1 MKNREILQ
9 HAKHEKFAIPQI
21 NINELIWIE
30 PVLKAAESMQSPI
43 IIATS
48 DNLIPALGGYEFIYK
63 TIKNKVQAMEITVPV
78 IIHLDHS
85 TSVENCRHAIDVG
98 YDSIMYD
105 GSKLSIDSNIAYTK
119 QVVDYAHQGDV
130 LVEGEVGG
138 VGGTEDGISGN
149 VKYASLDDCYQLVT
163 QTNLDSLAPALGSV
177 HGEYKGEPNLGFKE
191 MEAIEAKLD
200 IPLVLHGASGISDEE
215 LLKAIKL
222 GHAKINFNTEV
233 KIAWADQL
241 RQTLEY
247 DKQLY
252 DPQKIIGPSKDAIE
266 EAVKSLIIKCNASK
280 QA

>member
-63 TIKNKVQAMEITVPV
+63 TIKNKVQAMNISVPV
-78 IIHLDHS
+78 VIHLDHS

-105 GSKLSIDSNIAYTK
+105 GSKLPIESNISYTK

-163 QTNLDSLAPALGSV
+163 QTNLDSLAPALGSL

-191 MEAIEAKLD
+191 MEEIEAQLD

-215 LLKAIKL
+215 LMRAINL

-233 KIAWADQL
+233 KIAWAKQL
-241 RQTLEY
+241 RQTLEN

-252 DPQKIIGPSKDAIE
+252 NPQKIIAPSKDAIE

>member
-191 MEAIEAKLD
+191 MEAIEAQLD

-266 EAVKSLIIKCNASK
+266 EAVKSLIIKCNASN

>member
-63 TIKNKVQAMEITVPV
+63 TIKNKVQAMNISVPV
-78 IIHLDHS
+78 VIHLDHS

-105 GSKLSIDSNIAYTK
+105 GSKLPIESNISYTK

-191 MEAIEAKLD
+191 MEEIEAQLD

-215 LLKAIKL
+215 LMRAINL

-233 KIAWADQL
+233 KIAWAKQL
-241 RQTLEY
+241 RQTLEN

-252 DPQKIIGPSKDAIE
+252 NPQKIIAPSKDAIE

>member
-63 TIKNKVQAMEITVPV
+63 TIKNKVQAMSISVPV
-78 IIHLDHS
+78 VIHLDHS

-105 GSKLSIDSNIAYTK
+105 GSKLPIDSNIAYTK
-119 QVVDYAHQGDV
+119 QVVDYAHQSDV

-191 MEAIEAKLD
+191 MEEIEAQLD

-215 LLKAIKL
+215 LMRAINL

-233 KIAWADQL
+233 KIAWAKQL
-241 RQTLEY
+241 RQTLEN